1 MALLTLIGAGPGDPE
16 LITLKGYRR
25 LQQADVILY
34 DALVNEELLVYAP
47 HALKVFV
54 GKRKGKCSFHQD
66 EINELIMH
74 FIDKGM
80 DVIRLKGGDPFVFG
94 RGFEEVLYA
103 AEHGIKA
110 EVIPG
115 ISSSISVPALQ
126 DIPVTS
132 RGYTESFWVLTGTT
146 KDHQLSQDVYAAAKT
161 NATAVILMGFTKLSQ
176 ICDAYLQEGKGDLP
190 VAIIQEGSTDN
201 EKVVIAD
208 INTIVQKAE
217 KEGLK
222 PPSLIVIGEV
232 VALRD
237 KVKGLLKEAEA
248 FEHAV
253 VA

>member
-47 HALKVFV
+47 QALKVFV

-66 EINELIMH
+66 EINELILH
-74 FIDKGM
+74 FANKGLE
-80 DVIRLKGGDPFVFG
+80 VIRLKGGDPFVFG

-103 AEHGIKA
+103 AEQGIKA

-126 DIPVTS
+126 NIPVTS

-146 KDHQLSQDVYAAAKT
+146 KNHQLSEDVFAAAKT

-176 ICDAYLQEGKGDLP
+176 ICDAYLKEGKGEVP

-201 EKVVIAD
+201 ERIVMAD
-208 INTIVQKAE
+208 VNTIVQKAE
-217 KEGLK
+217 EEGLK
-222 PPSLIVIGEV
+222 PPALIVIGEV
-232 VALRD
+232 VALKD
-237 KVKGLLKEAEA
+237 KVRGLLEKAE
-248 FEHAV
+248 EYNQVV